1 GGVLAEGQTEDEGD
15 GGERH
20 AGFPMRRPRAL
31 T

>member
-1 GGVLAEGQTEDEGD
+1 VLAEGQAEDEGD